1 MVKLFLNGISYRLS
15 KSGKACRMIRV
26 IRYGGYNQAFFMPE
40 EYVYNLLILKVLA
53 AGEIEVV
60 KNCPEMS

>member
-1 MVKLFLNGISYRLS
+1 
-15 KSGKACRMIRV
+15 
-26 IRYGGYNQAFFMPE
+26 MPE